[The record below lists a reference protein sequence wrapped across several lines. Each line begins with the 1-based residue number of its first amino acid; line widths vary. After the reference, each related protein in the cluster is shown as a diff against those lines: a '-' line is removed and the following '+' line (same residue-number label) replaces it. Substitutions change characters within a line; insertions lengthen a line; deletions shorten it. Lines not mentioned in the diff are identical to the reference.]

1 MDERTCAPRALLESD
16 PRTIALRSRWRRWR
30 AGIGVAT
37 AAVLLATSSP
47 GVSAP
52 EGFSDVLD
60 DPAAA
65 HPSEPLTLRDA
76 LAAALRGSPRLPAS
90 ALELR
95 AREAETLQAG
105 LLPNPSLTTEVEDFG
120 GGGARNG
127 FDASQTTVSIAQLIE
142 LGGKRAARVRVAE
155 AEADLARWDY
165 ESLRI
170 DVLSAVA
177 EAFLATL
184 AAQEKLSLTDDLRRI
199 AEQSVDT
206 VARTVASGAVSPVEE
221 GRAKVLLSQVQIE
234 RETRARSLDEARVA
248 LAASWGATPPTFA
261 TVAGAFST
269 VREPEPLEELWL
281 AVERNPDLARWTSE
295 LDQRSAALALAEA
308 KAIPDVT
315 VSAGGR
321 YYQDEQSG
329 GVVALFS
336 VPLPVFDRN
345 QGAISAAESRLA
357 RAKAE
362 QRVTEVTVRSA
373 VARAHQGLLSAY
385 RQAVKL
391 RDDTIPQAESVYRGA
406 RDAYTRGLFR
416 YIEVLDAQRTLFQLR
431 ASYVDALLAY
441 HTQIIDIARLTGRD
455 PEDAGAISRTTP

>member
-1 MDERTCAPRALLESD
+1 MDEGTCAPRALLESD
-16 PRTIALRSRWRRWR
+16 SRTIARRSRWRHWR
-30 AGIGVAT
+30 GSIGVAA
-37 AAVLLATSSP
+37 AAVLFATSSP

-52 EGFSDVLD
+52 EGSSDVLD

-65 HPSEPLTLRDA
+65 HPSDPLTLRDS
-76 LAAALRGSPRLPAS
+76 LAAALRRSPRLPAS

-105 LLPNPSLTTEVEDFG
+105 FLPNPALTTEVEDFG

-155 AEADLARWDY
+155 AGADLARWDY

-170 DVLSAVA
+170 DVLSTVA
-177 EAFLATL
+177 QAFLATL

-199 AEQSVDT
+199 AEQSVAT

-221 GRAKVLLSQVQIE
+221 GRAKVLLSQVEIE
-234 RETRARSLDEARVA
+234 RETRARALAEARVA
-248 LAASWGATPPTFA
+248 LAASWGGTRPTIA
-261 TVAGAFST
+261 AVAGAFST
-269 VREPEPLEELWL
+269 VREPEPLEALWL

-295 LDQRSAALALAEA
+295 LEQRSAVLALAEA
-308 KAIPDVT
+308 RAIPDVT

-345 QGAISAAESRLA
+345 QGAIRAAESRLA
-357 RAKAE
+357 RGKAE

-373 VARAHQGLLSAY
+373 VARAHEALVSAY

-391 RDDTIPQAESVYRGA
+391 RDDTIPQAEAVYRGA
-406 RDAYTRGLFR
+406 RDAYARGLFR

-455 PEDAGAISRTTP
+455 PEDAGAISRMPP